1 MGLKRLPHKK
11 VGPLLKHYLVA
22 KEDSETANLVCELQQ
37 ARVRGYLTRGELE
50 RICRWKSARAI
61 RRIRS
66 NSVALIRAATR
77 RALATRSERARLEE
91 LLTLN
96 GVSVPMAS
104 AILTLLNPQKYGVID
119 IRVWQLLHALGAV
132 RTRSSGLGFT
142 FNDWYQFLMII
153 RYFAKKLRVTARDIE
168 RTLFSAHRAHQKGTL
183 YTKKHRKKSVRI

>member
-11 VGPLLKHYLVA
+11 VGPLLKHYLVEQ
-22 KEDSETANLVCELQQ
+22 EDSETANLVCELQQ

-96 GVSVPMAS
+96 GVSIPMAS
-104 AILTLLNPQKYGVID
+104 AVLTLLNPQKYGVID

-168 RTLFSAHRAHQKGTL
+168 RALFSAHRAHQKGTL
-183 YTKKHRKKSVRI
+183 YVKKHRKKSVRI